1 MWFVF
6 VDYHSER
13 LEINTMSYRSLNTH
27 CHIYLERRTKIKI
40 VIQNNTSIFNGY
52 ESWGT
57 CQTSVGSYVSHV
69 KLNTQSFYLPYCPG
83 SFYLNIY
90 LVLIILRTK
99 RTYILPENAIYTHPY
114 TFHLWKLLNAFLL
127 MTHPCRIYKWILKI
141 NGESLIYTPG
151 EVKCIPLY
159 LSFLKNSYLTA
170 FLSTRNGFQKNTY
183 RHP

>member
-40 VIQNNTSIFNGY
+40 VIQNNTSISNGY
-52 ESWGT
+52 ESRGT
-57 CQTSVGSYVSHV
+57 RQTSVGSYVSHV
-69 KLNTQSFYLPYCPG
+69 KLDTQ

-90 LVLIILRTK
+90 LVLIILRKK

-114 TFHLWKLLNAFLL
+114 TFRLWKLLNVFLP

-141 NGESLIYTPG
+141 NGVSFIYTPG
-151 EVKCIPLY
+151 EVKCILLY

>member
-52 ESWGT
+52 ESRGT
-57 CQTSVGSYVSHV
+57 RQTSVGSYVSHV
-69 KLNTQSFYLPYCPG
+69 KLDTQ

-90 LVLIILRTK
+90 LVLIILRK
-99 RTYILPENAIYTHPY
+99 RE
-114 TFHLWKLLNAFLL
+114 
-127 MTHPCRIYKWILKI
+127 
-141 NGESLIYTPG
+141 LIY
-151 EVKCIPLY
+151 
-159 LSFLKNSYLTA
+159 FLKMLSIPIHIPFVCENYLTR
-170 FLSTRNGFQKNTY
+170 FYQ
-183 RHP
+183 

>member
-1 MWFVF
+1 
-6 VDYHSER
+6 
-13 LEINTMSYRSLNTH
+13 MSYHSLNTH
-27 CHIYLERRTKIKI
+27 CHIYLEQRTKIKI
-40 VIQNNTSIFNGY
+40 VIQNNTSISNGY

-57 CQTSVGSYVSHV
+57 RQISVGSYVLHV
-69 KLNTQSFYLPYCPG
+69 KLDTQSFYL
-83 SFYLNIY
+83 NID
-90 LVLIILRTK
+90 LVLIILRKK

-114 TFHLWKLLNAFLL
+114 TFRLWKLLNVFLL
-127 MTHPCRIYKWILKI
+127 MTHPCCIYKWILKI
-141 NGESLIYTPG
+141 NGVSLIYTPG